1 MRIKYDNDVRS
12 SSSES
17 SSESTDIS
25 ESEEEAEELEKRGV
39 PINEKKYELEEVK
52 EQICEKID
60 DNRSRNE
67 YKSSY
72 EQFNNYNYNNNNKH
86 ENDSDIN
93 NDMDIDDNTSL
104 KSEDEYINS
113 PNDINEKA
121 KALSL
126 NNEDINLKKDISP
139 SILTSDGNY

>member
-1 MRIKYDNDVRS
+1 
-12 SSSES
+12 
-17 SSESTDIS
+17 
-25 ESEEEAEELEKRGV
+25 
-39 PINEKKYELEEVK
+39 
-52 EQICEKID
+52 
-60 DNRSRNE
+60 
-67 YKSSY
+67 
-72 EQFNNYNYNNNNKH
+72 
-86 ENDSDIN
+86 
-93 NDMDIDDNTSL
+93 MDIDDNTSL

>member
-25 ESEEEAEELEKRGV
+25 ETEEEEVEAEQVG

-60 DNRSRNE
+60 YNRSRNE

-72 EQFNNYNYNNNNKH
+72 EQFNNYNYN
-86 ENDSDIN
+86 NDSDIN

-126 NNEDINLKKDISP
+126 NNEDINLKKDILSP